1 MSVIG
6 IRYSFIHLINKG
18 YFMPNFVY
26 TPPMQPYLDI
36 IYQDQDIVVL
46 NKPSGLLSVPGREA
60 WHKDSLAIR
69 ILRVWPEAC
78 VVHRL
83 DMATSGIIILAL
95 RKSAQSHMGRQFQQ
109 KVIDK
114 TYFAEVE
121 GIIEKDQ
128 GLIDLPLRCDWEN
141 RPRQIVDAEQGK
153 PSQTKWEVVQRKK
166 QTTLVKLTPLT
177 GRTHQLRVHMQQL
190 GHPIIGDEFYATL
203 LGKQLSP
210 TRLNLHASSITLTHP
225 STEKRITFDCPAPF
239 LE

>member
-1 MSVIG
+1 
-6 IRYSFIHLINKG
+6 
-18 YFMPNFVY
+18 MPNFVY
-26 TPPMQPYLDI
+26 TPPIQPYLEI
-36 IYQDQDIVVL
+36 LHQDQDIVVL
-46 NKPSGLLSVPGREA
+46 NKPSGLLSVPGREI

-121 GIIEKDQ
+121 GIITEQ
-128 GLIDLPLRCDWEN
+128 RGLIDLPLRCDWEN
-141 RPRQIVDAEQGK
+141 RPRQIVDFEQGK
-153 PSQTKWEVVQRKK
+153 ASQTEWEVVQRKK

-190 GHPIIGDEFYATL
+190 GHPIIGDEFYASEQ
-203 LGKQLSP
+203 GKKLSP
-210 TRLNLHASSITLTHP
+210 TRLNLHAASITLTHP
-225 STEKRITFDCPAPF
+225 STEKRITFHCPAPF
-239 LE
+239 I

>member
-1 MSVIG
+1 
-6 IRYSFIHLINKG
+6 
-18 YFMPNFVY
+18 MPNFVY
-26 TPPMQPYLDI
+26 TPPMQPYLEI
-36 IYQDQDIVVL
+36 LHQDQDIVVL
-46 NKPSGLLSVPGREA
+46 NKPSGLLSVPGREI

-121 GIIEKDQ
+121 GIITEQ
-128 GLIDLPLRCDWEN
+128 RGLIDLPLRCDWEN
-141 RPRQIVDAEQGK
+141 RPRQIVDFEQGK
-153 PSQTKWEVVQRKK
+153 ASQTEWEVVQRKK

-190 GHPIIGDEFYATL
+190 GHPIIGDEFYASEQ
-203 LGKQLSP
+203 GKKLSP
-210 TRLNLHASSITLTHP
+210 TRLNLHAASITLTHP
-225 STEKRITFDCPAPF
+225 STEKRITFHCPAPF
-239 LE
+239 I

>member
-1 MSVIG
+1 
-6 IRYSFIHLINKG
+6 
-18 YFMPNFVY
+18 MPNFVY
-26 TPPMQPYLDI
+26 TPPMQPYLEI
-36 IYQDQDIVVL
+36 LHQDQDIVVL
-46 NKPSGLLSVPGREA
+46 NKPSGLLSVPGREI

-121 GIIEKDQ
+121 GIITEQ
-128 GLIDLPLRCDWEN
+128 RGLIDLPLRCDWEN
-141 RPRQIVDAEQGK
+141 RPRQIVDFEQGK
-153 PSQTKWEVVQRKK
+153 ASQTEWEVVQRKK

-190 GHPIIGDEFYATL
+190 GHPIIGDEFYASEQ
-203 LGKQLSP
+203 GKQLSP
-210 TRLNLHASSITLTHP
+210 KRLNLHAASITLTHP
-225 STEKRITFDCPAPF
+225 STEKRITFHCPAPF
-239 LE
+239 I

>member
-1 MSVIG
+1 
-6 IRYSFIHLINKG
+6 
-18 YFMPNFVY
+18 MPNFVY
-26 TPPMQPYLDI
+26 NPPYSPYLNV

-60 WHKDSLAIR
+60 WHKDSLALR
-69 ILRVWPEAC
+69 VLRVWPTAS

-83 DMATSGIIILAL
+83 DMATSGIMILTL

-114 TYFAEVE
+114 TYFARVE
-121 GIIEKDQ
+121 GIIENES

-141 RPRQIVDAEQGK
+141 RPRQIVDFEQGK
-153 PSQTKWEVVQRKK
+153 SSQTEWQVVRREK

-190 GHPIIGDEFYATL
+190 GHPIVGDEFYATA
-203 LGKQLSP
+203 LGIKLSP
-210 TRLNLHASSITLTHP
+210 QRLALHAASITLTHP
-225 STEKRITFDCPAPF
+225 SSELRVTFDCPAPF
-239 LE
+239 V